1 VTETRPV
8 TEGKNLYQDEAFL
21 NGILKETMPVFGLI
35 CALSVEQMTDRYAGD
50 LFIKHFFPRGWRS
63 L

>member
-1 VTETRPV
+1 
-8 TEGKNLYQDEAFL
+8 
-21 NGILKETMPVFGLI
+21 MPVYGLI
-35 CALSVEQMTDRYAGD
+35 CALSVEQVTDRYAGD